1 MSLAGDT
8 TTIDLC
14 KQNPKWFGGYVQGL
28 NHAFQL
34 THDEQ
39 IETLLAEYMSVLYV
53 ITGKQPNEIIKGDED
68 K

>member
-1 MSLAGDT
+1 M
-8 TTIDLC
+8 
-14 KQNPKWFGGYVQGL
+14 QGL

-53 ITGKQPNEIIKGDED
+53 VTGKQPNEIIKGDED